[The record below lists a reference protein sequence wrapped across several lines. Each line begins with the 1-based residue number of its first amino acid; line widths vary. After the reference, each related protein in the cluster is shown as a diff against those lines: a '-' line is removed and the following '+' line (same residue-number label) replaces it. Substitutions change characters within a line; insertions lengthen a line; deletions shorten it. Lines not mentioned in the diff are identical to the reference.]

1 MTEDRNERAAQAYA
15 RAGWPVFPCLAGMKE
30 PATKHGFLDATTDPD
45 QISRWWGRNAE
56 RNVGIATGAPG
67 PDVVD
72 VDNHGER
79 GNGFA
84 ALNRLKR
91 EGLVDGQG
99 AIVRTPSGGMHLY
112 FAADPDRPQGN
123 GSIAREHVDF
133 RGAGGYVVA
142 PPSTAGSRA
151 YEVVQHQASDATVDF
166 AAIRSLLDP
175 QPERREWQPRGDG
188 QPQSLDHLVSY
199 VAECTDHVND
209 RLYWAACRMAEAGH
223 QDQLPELIRAAYD
236 AGEDRRGQAEKTVE
250 SALRTTGARA
260 AAPSASRP
268 DPTPARLPERER
280 EAG

>member
-1 MTEDRNERAAQAYA
+1 MSAAGERSPQDAALAYA

-30 PATKHGFLDATTDPD
+30 PATKHGFLDATTESG
-45 QISRWWGRNAE
+45 QISHWWRSNPE

-72 VDNHGER
+72 VDHHGER

-91 EGLVDGQG
+91 EGLVDNPG

-112 FAADPDRPQGN
+112 FAGSEQGCGKLPADHIDLK
-123 GSIAREHVDF
+123 AR
-133 RGAGGYVVA
+133 GGYIVA
-142 PPSTAGSRA
+142 PPSRVGDRP
-151 YEVVQHQASDATVDF
+151 YEVAQHAASEAGVDF
-166 AAIRSLLDP
+166 GAIRSLLDP

-188 QPQSLDHLVSY
+188 QPQSLDHLVRY

-223 QDQLPELIRAAYD
+223 HDRLPELIRAAYD
-236 AGEDRRGQAEKTVE
+236 AGEDRRGQAERTVE
-250 SALRTTGARA
+250 SALRTTAAGAAQLRGVG
-260 AAPSASRP
+260 RP
-268 DPTPARLPERER
+268 FERER